1 MVVGNGT
8 SFDTEL
14 LVGDR
19 IMVNSEIRFVNA
31 ITSATSLNVNVSFG
45 RTSTERRVGVFDRF
59 LVGGQAYVQNNF
71 PPLTILSANTQA
83 ANANVEIVAI
93 MGDGESVSVNTSTV
107 AGQIQT
113 ITITNPGVGYEF
125 LPAIDL
131 TQSGDG
137 NATAEAQIERS
148 FVSLPGR
155 WTTSEGI
162 LSALER
168 RVQGLDYYI
177 DFTYVTSVATEFS
190 KYKEILKG
198 LLHPAGFRNY
208 AEYPISNNI
217 NASITVDGTSTL
229 DLSGRA
235 NVVANSIFVDGI
247 NTRFN
252 VANTLGILTIGTQ
265 ISVNNQIRTVNNIIS
280 NTNVSVSSV
289 FTTNSN
295 GQVII
300 IVT

>member
-1 MVVGNGT
+1 
-8 SFDTEL
+8 
-14 LVGDR
+14 
-19 IMVNSEIRFVNA
+19 MVNSEIRFVNA

-59 LVGGQAYVQNNF
+59 LVGGQSYVQNNF

-83 ANANVEIVAI
+83 ANANVEIIAI

-113 ITITNPGVGYEF
+113 ITITNPGAGYEF

-168 RVQGLDYYI
+168 RVQGLDYLY
-177 DFTYVTSVATEFS
+177 
-190 KYKEILKG
+190 
-198 LLHPAGFRNY
+198 
-208 AEYPISNNI
+208 
-217 NASITVDGTSTL
+217 
-229 DLSGRA
+229 
-235 NVVANSIFVDGI
+235 
-247 NTRFN
+247 
-252 VANTLGILTIGTQ
+252 
-265 ISVNNQIRTVNNIIS
+265 
-280 NTNVSVSSV
+280 
-289 FTTNSN
+289 
-295 GQVII
+295 
-300 IVT
+300 